1 MPRGDANREISILQT
16 ADNAAAKK
24 SGAAKYGHASV
35 RHVTKY
41 RAARAKRSYSQL
53 FLKRSRYQPHARRS
67 RRVSSIDE
75 FQACARPSF
84 ASGTDG
90 SNPASSSRQSV
101 SAVNPDAIGEKPRT
115 LAAVCGWLGT

>member
-1 MPRGDANREISILQT
+1 
-16 ADNAAAKK
+16 
-24 SGAAKYGHASV
+24 
-35 RHVTKY
+35 
-41 RAARAKRSYSQL
+41 KRSYSQL

-90 SNPASSSRQSV
+90 SNPASSSSQSV
-101 SAVNPDAIGEKPRT
+101 SAVNPEAIGEKPRT
-115 LAAVCGWLGT
+115 LAAVCGWLGTREGTRRRRTGTPSPFLSDGH